1 MHAMAVSLLG
11 PSGMSNRAPHFPH
24 AQKEN
29 AGTLHYRSGLQF
41 NKAANVSI
49 DGPNRGHGNH
59 HGRVAASCI
68 ARVRVADVE
77 IIAAPRPGRRSRQF
91 AVATLACWLI
101 AQLPPADS
109 LAALVVW
116 FEIGVWRTLGGPTP
130 ADDVDLTLMIRE
142 GQTGQVNDHRI
153 VRGRACHADPVVRGP
168 ELLMRS
174 GMSAGVCTTP
184 WEPWRGGPHLDWRR
198 PPSRG
203 DVSHGTS
210 VRNSDG
216 QAR

>member
-11 PSGMSNRAPHFPH
+11 PSECPTEPRISRTRKRKTPEPCIIGAVSSLTNLPTST
-24 AQKEN
+24 K
-29 AGTLHYRSGLQF
+29 
-41 NKAANVSI
+41 SI

-142 GQTGQVNDHRI
+142 GQTGQVKRPPHRP
-153 VRGRACHADPVVRGP
+153 RPGMSRGP
-168 ELLMRS
+168 RRQRPRTPHEI
-174 GMSAGVCTTP
+174 GGVG
-184 WEPWRGGPHLDWRR
+184 GGPRPGSLGAEDRTSIGGGRRVGATCPMGHL
-198 PPSRG
+198 
-203 DVSHGTS
+203 
-210 VRNSDG
+210 
-216 QAR
+216 

>member
-1 MHAMAVSLLG
+1 MLCWSPGPSGTVNPQRPDEAEFDFNPSPKSARQFMHDMAVSLLG
-11 PSGMSNRAPHFPH
+11 PSGMSNRPRICRTRKRKTPEPCIIGAVSSLTNLPTST
-24 AQKEN
+24 K
-29 AGTLHYRSGLQF
+29 
-41 NKAANVSI
+41 SI

-101 AQLPPADS
+101 AQLRPADS

-130 ADDVDLTLMIRE
+130 
-142 GQTGQVNDHRI
+142 
-153 VRGRACHADPVVRGP
+153 RGRRGP
-168 ELLMRS
+168 DAHDSRGSTRS
-174 GMSAGVCTTP
+174 GKKTTASSEAGHVTRT
-184 WEPWRGGPHLDWRR
+184 WYR
-198 PPSRG
+198 PPPTPPIS
-203 DVSHGTS
+203 
-210 VRNSDG
+210 
-216 QAR
+216 